1 MSLMGYGLCAK
12 CPLFFSAFRSHN
24 GLDFGV
30 GEDFM
35 VSFIRVWVGLGVGKV
50 AFAFIHMWMTKFSR

>member
-1 MSLMGYGLCAK
+1 M
-12 CPLFFSAFRSHN
+12 PLFFSAFRSHN